1 MQITTYNNNGLND
14 VLMIQFKKMEA
25 TEQVTERKGDLVLI
39 KAKAGEDVT
48 GLNLFNASRFIDGL
62 SNGPVELDEEKV
74 VKINNLIEEA
84 GFSVKLD
91 TETSPKFVVGH
102 VTACE
107 PVEGSDHLNLTQTE
121 VDNGEIL
128 QIVCGAANIAQGQKV
143 VVARTGA
150 VMPDGMIIWPGEL
163 KGIESNG
170 MICSARELGLPQ
182 EGKGIMVLSD
192 DTEVGTAFSV

>member
-25 TEQVTERKGDLVLI
+25 TAQVTERNGDIVLI
-39 KAKAGEDVT
+39 KSKDDGEVT
-48 GLNLFNASRFIDGL
+48 GINLFKASDYLQGL
-62 SNGPVELDEEKV
+62 TDGPVELEEEAVDKV
-74 VKINNLIEEA
+74 NSLIAEA
-84 GFSVKLD
+84 GFSIKLE
-91 TETSPKFVVGH
+91 TEISPKFVVGY
-102 VTACE
+102 VTSCE

-150 VMPDGMIIWPGEL
+150 VMPDGMVIWPGEL

-192 DTEVGTAFSV
+192 DAEVGTAFSA

>member
-25 TEQVTERKGDLVLI
+25 TEQVTERNGDIVLI
-39 KAKAGEDVT
+39 KSKADGEDT
-48 GLNLFNASRFIDGL
+48 GINLFKASDYLEGLTDGPL
-62 SNGPVELDEEKV
+62 ELDKKAV
-74 VKINNLIEEA
+74 DKLNSLIEEA
-84 GFSVKLD
+84 GFSVKLES
-91 TETSPKFVVGH
+91 ETSPKFVVGY

-163 KGIESNG
+163 KGIKSNG

-182 EGKGIMVLSD
+182 EGKGIMILSD
-192 DTEVGTAFSV
+192 DAEVGTAFSV

>member
-25 TEQVTERKGDLVLI
+25 TAQVTERNGDIVLI
-39 KAKAGEDVT
+39 KSKDDGEVT
-48 GLNLFNASRFIDGL
+48 GINLFKGSDYLQGL
-62 SNGPVELDEEKV
+62 TDGPVELEEEAVDKV
-74 VKINNLIEEA
+74 NSLIAEA
-84 GFSVKLD
+84 GFSIKLE
-91 TETSPKFVVGH
+91 TETSPKFVVGY
-102 VTACE
+102 VTSCE

-150 VMPDGMIIWPGEL
+150 VMPDGMVIWPGEL

-192 DTEVGTAFSV
+192 DAEVGTAFSA